1 DLNSW
6 LEQEKDDLNVRI
18 ANGILKE
25 IKNSIPFDA
34 EENTAENELL
44 KNIEE
49 DINKNQSF
57 KIQKAMVSIAK
68 NPNNTVDYLNK
79 MDYEKNYKQYSTSNN
94 LNKTL
99 KVLKD
104 AFEQMNKDAINA
116 YKKLMYEIENEMS
129 KG

>member
-1 DLNSW
+1 M
-6 LEQEKDDLNVRI
+6 
-18 ANGILKE
+18 
-25 IKNSIPFDA
+25 
-34 EENTAENELL
+34 L

-49 DINKNQSF
+49 DIKQNQSF
-57 KIQKAMVSIAK
+57 KIQKTMVSIAK
-68 NPNNTVDYLNK
+68 NPGNTVDYLNK

-116 YKKLMYEIENEMS
+116 YKKLMQEIENEMS